1 MNQSRKIV
9 SLAVAAAVSC
19 MAMALPS
26 ASAQNGGAI
35 ETAPLTPPGD
45 LGKAQPI
52 DGSDVSSPVVAPS
65 PPYSVTV
72 PVSSNGTE
80 AAGVAA
86 TTSLTDQAELITR
99 AKVTAESMFSDPN
112 YPALLNLTMRARAVL
127 VVPNLFRVGFFIGGR
142 GGNGVL
148 VVRDPSTKQWGTPAF
163 YALGGVSYGLQ
174 FGAQDSE
181 VILVIMS
188 EKGLRALVKNE
199 VTLGGDA
206 GMAVANVGMGAQ
218 AATGLGMNADVYSF
232 ARSGGLYAGVAL
244 DGSVITAKDSWN
256 KEVYGPGATP
266 EAILLERRF
275 PVPEVT
281 RPLVSILP

>member
-26 ASAQNGGAI
+26 ASAQNGGAV

-45 LGKAQPI
+45 LGAPQPM
-52 DGSDVSSPVVAPS
+52 DGSGGSSPIVQAPS
-65 PPYSVTV
+65 Y
-72 PVSSNGTE
+72 PVAAPAAPVGT
-80 AAGVAA
+80 GIAA